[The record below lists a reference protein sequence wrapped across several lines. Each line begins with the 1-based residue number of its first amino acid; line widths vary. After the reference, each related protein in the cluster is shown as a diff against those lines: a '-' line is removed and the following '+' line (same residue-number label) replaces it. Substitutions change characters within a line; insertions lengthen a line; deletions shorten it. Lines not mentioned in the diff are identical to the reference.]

1 MKNLNNHQCHQMCKL
16 YSERWIIETDIRC
29 IGTFKAVTNSTS
41 PQLEFL
47 FFSLAVLFCLLWVFY
62 STLTN
67 RLLESSTEIFNNHL
81 FLSIKQSDT
90 LQFTAR
96 RFFRCIRDEIFPLL
110 PFRGG
115 DT

>member
-1 MKNLNNHQCHQMCKL
+1 MSNLKIVSGTL
-16 YSERWIIETDIRC
+16 IARKTC

-41 PQLEFL
+41 PQLRFL
-47 FFSLAVLFCLLWVFY
+47 LFGLAVLFDLLWIFY

-67 RLLESSTEIFNNHL
+67 RLHDYSTEPYNYSFYI
-81 FLSIKQSDT
+81 SIKQSDT

-96 RFFRCIRDEIFPLL
+96 RFLRCVRDEIFPLL

-115 DT
+115 DA